1 VRAVEQPQ
9 LRALL
14 RERKP
19 LLAQHLVLVKE
30 LEAEAGPGQAGDD
43 FAEVVAPLVRA
54 VLGLGVG
61 VGGGAARW
69 PEERLWIV
77 EVATG
82 GLPPSAALASALQP
96 P

>member
-1 VRAVEQPQ
+1 
-9 LRALL
+9 
-14 RERKP
+14 
-19 LLAQHLVLVKE
+19 VLVEE

-43 FAEVVAPLVRA
+43 FAEVVAPLVGA

-69 PEERLWIV
+69 PVGRLWIV
-77 EVATG
+77 EVAIG
-82 GLPPSAALASALQP
+82 GLPPSAALAAGLQP